1 MKVTLDEAND
11 ALYMRLDQTPVVESE
26 TVHPGVILDYD
37 AEERV
42 VGIEILGIVDRIDRA
57 ELRSMVF
64 EVA

>member
-1 MKVTLDEAND
+1 
-11 ALYMRLDQTPVVESE
+11 MRLDQTPVVESE